1 MYTSGEFVPPR
12 KIMHRTGVFCTRRLL
27 YFSEGLRGVF
37 FRYVVRFRPRFC
49 TFKFLYPVGPG
60 SGDSLCDLL
69 RKFGRFCTNQLDST
83 VGRSQQKSS
92 WTGSWGLGEQGFWVA
107 TGSRWWSAPRRWAT
121 SVCANEM
128 RGDGNSTSRGW
139 AKEGVSC
146 YAACRADLGRGS
158 VLRIIVT
165 VALSSPIIARDEHA
179 HAALFACVLHILSIT
194 GMKTRPR

>member
-1 MYTSGEFVPPR
+1 MCAGEVHGEGTACCASPHLLRTSAA
-12 KIMHRTGVFCTRRLL
+12 RR
-27 YFSEGLRGVF
+27 G
-37 FRYVVRFRPRFC
+37 RPRC
-49 TFKFLYPVGPG
+49 RAVGPG

>member
-1 MYTSGEFVPPR
+1 M
-12 KIMHRTGVFCTRRLL
+12 
-27 YFSEGLRGVF
+27 
-37 FRYVVRFRPRFC
+37 
-49 TFKFLYPVGPG
+49 GPG

-92 WTGSWGLGEQGFWVA
+92 WTGSWGLGEQGFLGCDGQPVVECA
-107 TGSRWWSAPRRWAT
+107 ASVGHICVRKRDARGRELHVKGLGERRGFLLRSLPR
-121 SVCANEM
+121 
-128 RGDGNSTSRGW
+128 GP
-139 AKEGVSC
+139 
-146 YAACRADLGRGS
+146 DLGRGS